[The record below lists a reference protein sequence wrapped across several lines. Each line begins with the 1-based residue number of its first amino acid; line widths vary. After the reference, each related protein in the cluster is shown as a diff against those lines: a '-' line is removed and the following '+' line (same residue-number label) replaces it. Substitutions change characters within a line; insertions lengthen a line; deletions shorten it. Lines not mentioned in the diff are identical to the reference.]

1 MAQSKTKTKTANEIL
16 GVILIALGLAA
27 GICVYTNTSA
37 LVVKWVRAF
46 VFGGL
51 GIGGYI
57 APLGII
63 FGGVMTIVKRKQE
76 KPVHKIIL
84 WVALILAALTF
95 IQLCYSQA
103 FSVKGGY
110 GPYLERCFN
119 LASEQPIGGGVFG
132 GLLGYP
138 ATVFLGQ
145 AVGIVIFLAAM
156 IAIIMYLTHF
166 SITNA
171 GRKIGEKL
179 SAVNNNRMSA
189 QAMRAH
195 RNDQRAEKVYREAFT
210 YESQPITE
218 LYEDEGGY
226 EPLPQRNRRKRQRPE
241 EGYYEDAALYEE
253 QIPKGQP
260 LERPKKRREKAE
272 FSLFDVEPDNAA
284 DQQELDESLE
294 FSLGRD
300 TGRGSFLD
308 EFTVE
313 GDEEEA
319 QVEEENLEEPVQTAA
334 KSQAPLKAES
344 RSPIIEEQRPIEP
357 LPKEDYEPVEGYE
370 YDSSQDTESVKAAK
384 PKFTKPPVTLL
395 NEPKAKSAKENMEE
409 IRGKAAL
416 LEQTLKS
423 FNISAKVTNVSV
435 GPTVTRYELQPA
447 PGVKISRIVNL
458 SNDIALNLAAESLRM
473 EAPIPG
479 KAAIGIEIPN
489 EHKATVSARELID
502 TEEFRKQ
509 KSNLAFA
516 LGKDIAGKN
525 VYADLARMPHMLVS
539 GTTGSGKSVCLNTII
554 TSFLYNTTPEELQ
567 LIMVD
572 PKQVE
577 MAAYN
582 DMPHM
587 MIPVVTDPKKAS
599 GALAW
604 AVTEMINR
612 YKMFSLAGVKEI
624 EKYNALALQDEKP
637 IMPKIVIII
646 DEFAD
651 LMMTS
656 SKEVEDAVCRIA
668 QLGRASGIH
677 LIIATQSPR
686 ADIFTGLIK
695 SNVPSRIALKAAN
708 ALESRI
714 TLDAPGAEKLIG
726 YGDMLFYPTGASKAV
741 RLQGCYIEDAER
753 DRIVD
758 FLKEQGTAQYDET
771 VAQEIEKAAS
781 SDEGDGR
788 GADDPGE
795 GGDPMLPQALQVALD
810 HEGVSTSMLQRR
822 LRLGY
827 AKAARIVDD
836 MEERGW
842 VGPANGS
849 KPREVLITWE
859 DYNKMF
865 GPRDGI

>member
-1 MAQSKTKTKTANEIL
+1 MAKSKSKHKTANEIA
-16 GVILIALGLAA
+16 GVIFIALGLAT
-27 GICVYTNTSA
+27 GICVYTDTSA
-37 LVVKWVRAF
+37 LLVEWIRAF

-51 GIGGYI
+51 GVAGYI
-57 APLGII
+57 APVGIVA
-63 FGGVMTIVKRKQE
+63 GGVMTIMKRE
-76 KPVHKIIL
+76 TPKPVHKIIL
-84 WVALILAALTF
+84 GVLLAF
-95 IQLCYSQA
+95 IVLAFLQLCYSQA
-103 FSVKGGY
+103 FSMRGGY
-110 GPYLERCFN
+110 FAYLESTFEV
-119 LASEQPIGGGVFG
+119 ASAKHIGGGVFG

-138 ATVFLGQ
+138 VEFLLGP
-145 AVGIVIFLAAM
+145 AAGIVILLAA
-156 IAIIMYLTHF
+156 IVAILMYLTGF
-166 SITNA
+166 SINQA
-171 GRKIGEKL
+171 GRKLGEKL
-179 SAVNNNRMSA
+179 AAAKQNRLA
-189 QAMRAH
+189 EHEAKAYQAEQERA
-195 RNDQRAEKVYREAFT
+195 YRDAFR
-210 YESQPITE
+210 YESDPVEEFYDEAGQAGAPGAVETE
-218 LYEDEGGY
+218 PVY
-226 EPLPQRNRRKRQRPE
+226 
-241 EGYYEDAALYEE
+241 DAPVFYEE
-253 QIPKGQP
+253 PK
-260 LERPKKRREKAE
+260 ERVAPRVQQRREE
-272 FSLFDVEPDNAA
+272 EDFSLFEVEPEGPAE
-284 DQQELDESLE
+284 QKELETDLE
-294 FSLGRD
+294 FSIGKPSD
-300 TGRGSFLD
+300 PFLD
-308 EFTVE
+308 EFTIE
-313 GDEEEA
+313 ADEDAAPLQEEIPEP
-319 QVEEENLEEPVQTAA
+319 QVEKVAA
-334 KSQAPLKAES
+334 AGPRQERKPAPAK
-344 RSPIIEEQRPIEP
+344 P
-357 LPKEDYEPVEGYE
+357 DYAPVEGYE

-384 PKFTKPPVTLL
+384 PKFVKPPVSLL
-395 NEPKAKSAKENMEE
+395 NKPKVKGGRENMDE
-409 IRGKAAL
+409 IRDKAAL

-423 FNISAKVTNVSV
+423 FNISAKVTNVSI

-458 SNDIALNLAAESLRM
+458 SNDIALNLAAESIRM

-502 TEEFRKQ
+502 TEEFRRQ

-587 MIPVVTDPKKAS
+587 LIPVVTDPKKAS

-612 YKMFSLAGVKEI
+612 YKLFSLAGVKEI
-624 EKYNALALQDEKP
+624 EKYNALALKDEKP

-708 ALESRI
+708 ELESRI

-741 RLQGCYIEDAER
+741 RLQGCFIEDAER
-753 DRIVD
+753 DRIVE
-758 FLKEQGTAQYDET
+758 FWKKQGEAQYDEA
-771 VAQEIEKAAS
+771 VAQEIEKAAAGDETES
-781 SDEGDGR
+781 SGGGDS
-788 GADDPGE
+788 AGE
-795 GGDPMLPQALQVALD
+795 GDPMLPRALQVALD

-827 AKAARIVDD
+827 AKAARIVDE

-849 KPREVLITWE
+849 KPREVLVTWE
-859 DYNKMF
+859 DYNRLF